1 MNNVRNFKL
10 NKLKTKLIYWLL
22 KDVGVVANCKIDEQS
37 LVTMEF
43 LAERDKKKINYINVE
58 VVTFDKTDNV

>member
-1 MNNVRNFKL
+1 M

-58 VVTFDKTDNV
+58 VVTFDKIDNV

>member
-1 MNNVRNFKL
+1 M

>member
-1 MNNVRNFKL
+1 M

-37 LVTMEF
+37 LVTTEF

>member
-1 MNNVRNFKL
+1 MNNVRDFKL